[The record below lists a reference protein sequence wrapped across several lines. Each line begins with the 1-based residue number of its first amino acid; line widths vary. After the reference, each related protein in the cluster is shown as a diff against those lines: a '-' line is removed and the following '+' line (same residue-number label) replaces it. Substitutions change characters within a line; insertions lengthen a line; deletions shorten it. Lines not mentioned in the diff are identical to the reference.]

1 MSKIFTNF
9 IFIVFIAISP
19 IVVAQEVSDAIFF
32 TKKSQI
38 TKFHTISELQTLKK
52 GDLIKLYQDRV
63 EEIMIILPFL
73 SLVNEPGIR
82 LNDIGIKEDSR
93 HVKTLRNNT
102 HSTQKN
108 LETTKQTIEELVPY
122 ADTEKI
128 IWTILYFEEV
138 IKKMRIGINGNF

>member
-1 MSKIFTNF
+1 MSKILIHF
-9 IFIVFIAISP
+9 IFILFITISP
-19 IVVAQEVSDAIFF
+19 IFAQEATDAIFF
-32 TKKSQI
+32 TQRDQI
-38 TKFHTISELQTLKK
+38 NKFHTINELQDLKK
-52 GDLIKLYQDRV
+52 GDLVKLYQDRV

-73 SLVNEPGIR
+73 SLVNEPGVR

-93 HVKTLRNNT
+93 HVKILRNNT
-102 HSTQKN
+102 QSTQKS